1 ATPVFWGPDYRWKEL
16 LRIAFDT
23 HANTVIAPPLIVL
36 GLMKLAKATETP
48 LYIFDVIAGGDPF
61 PRWIVND
68 LKKGFDCN
76 TWGCYA
82 INSGP
87 VVAGFSCT
95 QEAGIHIR
103 EEVIRPHLVR
113 DSGEKSAPNWGKLYF
128 TSAKNPDLI
137 YDPEQDALL
146 QSFQA
151 KKQGARFW
159 EKQKINIA
167 TTSAVTNV
175 ILPDIVAELI
185 SKQSLPDIRMSVMD
199 NLDELLRKIETKE
212 SDIGLATVR
221 TKLLPGK
228 IAQYADIFDVEI
240 LMHDNFVV
248 TMNKRFYHSC
258 DTCIDAKMYGNALVK
273 TSYDILSLDDEFTEK
288 RYNANIICSNDAD
301 FHRSMMDKTGAMT
314 MMSGLAY
321 RFYFNNKKYIALPYE
336 DESFSLVHVAIC
348 RRDASPQIRE
358 FVAMIRR
365 EMYMK

>member
-1 ATPVFWGPDYRWKEL
+1 MMIMRLEQLQCLLDIAQTGSLTSTAKRLFVSQQAVSKNIKQLEEEL
-16 LRIAFDT
+16 GVTI
-23 HANTVIAPPLIVL
+23 LIRTKTGVTFTDE
-36 GLMKLAKATETP
+36 GIDVVTFAKKILA
-48 LYIFDVIAGGDPF
+48 
-61 PRWIVND
+61 
-68 LKKGFDCN
+68 
-76 TWGCYA
+76 
-82 INSGP
+82 
-87 VVAGFSCT
+87 
-95 QEAGIHIR
+95 
-103 EEVIRPHLVR
+103 
-113 DSGEKSAPNWGKLYF
+113 
-128 TSAKNPDLI
+128 
-137 YDPEQDALL
+137 EQDALL

-199 NLDELLRKIETKE
+199 NLDELLRKIETRE

-221 TKLLPGK
+221 TKLMPGK
-228 IAQYADIFDVEI
+228 IAQYADTFDVEI

>member
-1 ATPVFWGPDYRWKEL
+1 MRLEQLQCLLDVAQTGSLTSTAKRLFVSQQAVSKNIKQLEEEL
-16 LRIAFDT
+16 GVTI
-23 HANTVIAPPLIVL
+23 LIRTKTGVTFTDE
-36 GLMKLAKATETP
+36 GIDVVTFAKKILA
-48 LYIFDVIAGGDPF
+48 
-61 PRWIVND
+61 
-68 LKKGFDCN
+68 
-76 TWGCYA
+76 
-82 INSGP
+82 
-87 VVAGFSCT
+87 
-95 QEAGIHIR
+95 
-103 EEVIRPHLVR
+103 
-113 DSGEKSAPNWGKLYF
+113 
-128 TSAKNPDLI
+128 
-137 YDPEQDALL
+137 EQDALL

-199 NLDELLRKIETKE
+199 NLDELLRKIETRE

>member
-1 ATPVFWGPDYRWKEL
+1 MIMRLEQLQCLLDVAQTGSLTSTAKRLFVSQQAVSKNIKQLEEEL
-16 LRIAFDT
+16 GVTI
-23 HANTVIAPPLIVL
+23 LIRTKTGVTFTDE
-36 GLMKLAKATETP
+36 GIDVVTFAKKILA
-48 LYIFDVIAGGDPF
+48 
-61 PRWIVND
+61 
-68 LKKGFDCN
+68 
-76 TWGCYA
+76 
-82 INSGP
+82 
-87 VVAGFSCT
+87 
-95 QEAGIHIR
+95 
-103 EEVIRPHLVR
+103 
-113 DSGEKSAPNWGKLYF
+113 
-128 TSAKNPDLI
+128 
-137 YDPEQDALL
+137 EQDALL

-199 NLDELLRKIETKE
+199 NLDELLRKIETRE

-258 DTCIDAKMYGNALVK
+258 DICIDTKMYGNALVK